1 MMDDNEITLRT
12 RASLAEPKAEAHS
25 ISPQYNLESLPGPSL
40 RLRPS
45 APTSAPT
52 TKNTIEVG
60 ECLSTIK
67 SGERILELI
76 VSMDCAETLF
86 DFNSII
92 Q

>member
-1 MMDDNEITLRT
+1 MIIRELCEHGPAWQSPKLKLKAFLHSTISK
-12 RASLAEPKAEAHS
+12 AFPALA
-25 ISPQYNLESLPGPSL
+25 
-40 RLRPS
+40 S
-45 APTSAPT
+45 APTLAPT

-67 SGERILELI
+67 AGERILELI
-76 VSMDCAETLF
+76 VSIDCAETLS